1 MYRIVLDTN
10 ILISALISK
19 KATPHILYQAWWQ
32 YKLYSLITSTYQIK
46 EFERVVQ
53 YPKLQRFLRKD
64 EVHTMISGL
73 YYFAIIVEEIPH
85 VNYSSDPDDNLILGT
100 AIAGEANILVTGD
113 KKDLLNLKKINNIA
127 ILTAKDAVEIIDIR
141 F

>member
-19 KATPHILYQAWWQ
+19 KATPHILYQAWWR
-32 YKLYSLITSTYQIK
+32 YKLYSLITSTYQIR

-53 YPKLQRFLRKD
+53 YPKLQRFLKKD
-64 EVHTMISGL
+64 EVQTMINGL
-73 YYFAIIVEEIPH
+73 YDFAIIVEQIPH

-100 AIAGEANILVTGD
+100 AIAGKANILVTGD

-127 ILTAKDAVEIIDIR
+127 ILTAKDAVEIMDIR

>member
-19 KATPHILYQAWWQ
+19 KAQPHILYQAWWQ
-32 YKLYSLITSTYQIK
+32 YKLYSLITSTYQIR

-64 EVHTMISGL
+64 EVQTMIRGL
-73 YYFAIIVEEIPH
+73 YDFAIVVEEIAH
-85 VNYSSDPDDNLILGT
+85 VNYSSDPDDNLILVIVRFDRTLPNRSNSPPSIEISNSPRPLGEGLGVR
-100 AIAGEANILVTGD
+100 AIVT
-113 KKDLLNLKKINNIA
+113 IS
-127 ILTAKDAVEIIDIR
+127 
-141 F
+141 

>member
-32 YKLYSLITSTYQIK
+32 YKLYSLISSTYQME

-53 YPKLQRFLRKD
+53 YPKLQKYLNQD
-64 EVHTMISGL
+64 EAQTMISGL
-73 YYFAIIVEEIPH
+73 YDFAFVVEEIPN
-85 VNYSSDPDDNLILGT
+85 VSYSPDPDDNLILGT
-100 AIAGEANILVTGD
+100 AIAGKANLVVTGD
-113 KKDLLNLKKINNIA
+113 KRDLLSLKTIDDIA
-127 ILTAKDAVEIIDIR
+127 ILTAKEAVEIMDIDI
-141 F
+141 

>member
-1 MYRIVLDTN
+1 VDKIVLDTN

-19 KATPHILYQAWWQ
+19 KATPHILYQAWWE
-32 YKLYSLITSTYQIK
+32 YKIYSLITSTYQMR

-53 YPKLQRFLRKD
+53 YPKLQRFLKKD
-64 EVHTMISGL
+64 EVHTMIRGL
-73 YYFAIIVEEIPH
+73 YDFAIIVKEIPE
-85 VNYSSDPDDNLILGT
+85 VNYSPDPDDNIILGT

-127 ILTAKDAVEIIDIR
+127 ILTARDAVKIMNIR

>member
-19 KATPHILYQAWWQ
+19 KATPHILYQAWWE
-32 YKLYSLITSTYQIK
+32 YKLYSLITSTHQIS

-53 YPKLQRFLRKD
+53 YPKLQRFLKQD
-64 EVHTMISGL
+64 EVQTMISGL
-73 YYFAIIVEEIPH
+73 YDFAIIVKEIAH

-100 AIAGEANILVTGD
+100 AIAGEANMLVTGD

-127 ILTAKDAVEIIDIR
+127 ILTAKDAVEIMNIG